1 MKPVRCAIYTRK
13 SSEEGLEQEF
23 NSLHAQREACEAYI
37 TSQKHEGWQLIK
49 TAYDDGGV
57 SGGTMERPALKQLLA
72 DIQAKKVD
80 IIVVYKVDR
89 LTRSL
94 MDFAKLVELMDKAGV
109 SFVSV
114 TQQFNTTTSMGRLT
128 LNVLLSFAQF
138 EREVTGERIRDK
150 IALSKQRG
158 KWMGGV
164 PPMGYD
170 VKEHKLIINEPDAEV
185 IRHIFRRYVDLKTV
199 HDLKA
204 ELDATNVRTT
214 PRAYES
220 GRTTGGRPFQKGHL
234 YRILQNR
241 IYVGDIVHKDKS
253 HPGQHEAIVDVE
265 LFDAAQKLLTENRVK
280 KLNGTGKKAP
290 CMLTGRLFDDRGHP
304 MSPKHS
310 RTRRLYYRYYTSQ
323 AIIKGTPHEAGSLP
337 NIPAHE
343 IERLVQAE
351 VQKFLKDGQRMQ
363 PILKEEPIKT
373 QQHLLKTAAEL
384 TWQTSDEARLFV
396 KSVVHRVELSDHDIK
411 IELCGES
418 VIRALKGEMHAKP
431 IGTKNKILIARD
443 VKLAPTRDGSKVV
456 VGSSA
461 SGKNMQLI
469 KAVTRSFLWNEQL
482 LSGEKRT
489 VRELGLQENIKAPS
503 YVTKVMH
510 LRFLAPDIIESI
522 LDGTHPADWTVE
534 KLFAINSTNWPEQRK
549 ALSLN

>member
-1 MKPVRCAIYTRK
+1 MHRPPGHGT
-13 SSEEGLEQEF
+13 
-23 NSLHAQREACEAYI
+23 YI

-185 IRHIFRRYVDLKTV
+185 IRHIFKRYVDLKTV
-199 HDLKA
+199 HDLKT

-220 GRTTGGRPFQKGHL
+220 GRTTGGRLFQKGHL

-241 IYVGDIVHKDKS
+241 IYVGDIMHKDKS

-265 LFDAAQKLLTENRVK
+265 LFDAAQKLLAENRVK

-323 AIIKGTPHEAGSLP
+323 AVIKGTPHEAGSLP

-351 VQKFLKDGQRMQ
+351 IEKFLKNGQRMQ
-363 PILKEEPIKT
+363 PLLKEEVIQI
-373 QQHLLKTAAEL
+373 QQHLLKSASEL
-384 TWQTSDEARLFV
+384 AWQTSDDARLFI
-396 KSVVHRVELSDHDIK
+396 KSVVHRVEVSDHNVK
-411 IELCGES
+411 IEICGES
-418 VIRALKGEMHAKP
+418 VIQALKGEMHAKP
-431 IGTKNKILIARD
+431 IGTKNKILIARE

-456 VGSSA
+456 VGSEA

-469 KAVTRSFLWNEQL
+469 KAITRSFLWNEQL

-489 VRELGLQENIKAPS
+489 VRELGLQENIKTPS

-522 LDGTHPADWTVE
+522 IDGTHPADWTVE

-549 ALSLN
+549 ALGLN